1 MHSNPW
7 SQRLVA
13 SCTQHI
19 PTSSVTSFQMRQF
32 FLLWIRFD
40 HIIWFEAIVNLS
52 TDLMKRVK
60 SKVFSDSFLY
70 SLFLFFIRFF
80 HSIFISSGTFT
91 SFYLYYSVVISFSYN
106 FYFFLCYS
114 FLRSPQFSFFRNN
127 WTVNQLQNSGSLFQ
141 HYFKIEHLRLVVKS
155 CANYTWF
162 FCFYLL

>member
-1 MHSNPW
+1 MISRWLRKMHSNPW

-70 SLFLFFIRFF
+70 SLFLFFIRSFILYLF
-80 HSIFISSGTFT
+80 LLERLLLFIYITLSSFLSPITFIS
-91 SFYLYYSVVISFSYN
+91 FYVIL
-106 FYFFLCYS
+106 FFVRLS
-114 FLRSPQFSFFRNN
+114 FLSFEIIG
-127 WTVNQLQNSGSLFQ
+127 Q
-141 HYFKIEHLRLVVKS
+141 
-155 CANYTWF
+155 
-162 FCFYLL
+162 